1 MENLLIIIVVVLA
14 VAVFWLWRKSVAAK
28 KRGDARHDQWHDDRH
43 NEWRDK
49 FEQAQTGKAVA
60 VTRAEAE
67 QKNVVRLCQE
77 NEKLQTQRDQDVARI
92 AELKTE
98 LDSVHTRVAEE
109 KTFVE
114 QTRKN
119 MRDEF
124 QNLAQHILEDK
135 GKKFSKDSAE
145 LLSPLRDNLEQFRKR
160 VDDVHAIDVRERA
173 SLKTEIKNLQNNAVQ
188 MSEDT
193 NNLVRALK
201 GDSKTQGN
209 WGEITLAVLLEK
221 AGLREGEEYQTQQ
234 SVRDDQGN
242 WLRPDVVINLPDKK
256 HLIVDSKVS
265 LRDYSDSVAAD
276 DEDARQAALKRHV
289 QAVRNHVTSLSGK
302 HYARVQKLNA
312 PDFVFMFMPIE
323 PAFFAALSQDQRL
336 FSDAYDKNIILCAP
350 TTLMATL
357 RTVERIWQLERQNRN
372 AEEIAHRGGLLYD
385 KFHGFVEDMDGLK
398 TALGKATGAYD
409 AAFAKLK
416 TGSGNLIGQAQ
427 KLHALGVNA
436 KKPKL
441 TDSTSSD
448 Q

>member
-1 MENLLIIIVVVLA
+1 MENLLIIIVVALA
-14 VAVFWLWRKSVAAK
+14 AAVFFLWRKNFAA
-28 KRGDARHDQWHDDRH
+28 HNDRR

-49 FEQAQTGKAVA
+49 FEQAQTAEAVEA
-60 VTRAEAE
+60 TRAEAE
-67 QKNVVRLCQE
+67 QKAAALLRQE
-77 NEKLQTQRDQDVARI
+77 NEKLAAQVNHDAARI
-92 AELKTE
+92 AELKTK

-109 KTFVE
+109 KAFVE
-114 QTRKN
+114 QARKN
-119 MRDEF
+119 MRAEF

-135 GKKFSKDSAE
+135 GKKFSKDSAK

-173 SLKTEIKNLQNNAVQ
+173 ALKTEIKNLQNNAVQ
-188 MSEDT
+188 MSEDA

-201 GDSKTQGN
+201 GDSKTQGD

-234 SVRDDQGN
+234 GVRDDQGN

-265 LRDYSDSVAAD
+265 LRDYSDAVAAD
-276 DEDARQAALKRHV
+276 NEEARQVALKRHV
-289 QAVRNHVTSLSGK
+289 QAVRNHVASLSSK
-302 HYARVQKLNA
+302 HYARAQKLNA

-323 PAFFAALSQDQRL
+323 PAFFAALGQDPQL

-372 AEEIAHRGGLLYD
+372 AEEIAQRGGLLYD
-385 KFHGFVEDMDGLK
+385 KFHGFMQDMENIK
-398 TALGKATGAYD
+398 TALGKATGAYE
-409 AAFAKLK
+409 AASAKLK

-427 KLHALGVNA
+427 KLHDLGANA

-441 TDSTSSD
+441 TDSSSSE

>member
-14 VAVFWLWRKSVAAK
+14 VAVFWLWRSGVAVK
-28 KRGDARHDQWHDDRH
+28 NRGDALHDQWHDDRH

-49 FEQAQTGKAVA
+49 FEKAQTNEAVA

-67 QKNVVRLCQE
+67 QKNAVRLRAE
-77 NEKLQTQRDQDVARI
+77 NEKLHTEKNQDTALI
-92 AELKTE
+92 AKLKTE
-98 LDSVHTRVAEE
+98 LDSVRTRAAEE

-114 QTRKN
+114 QARKS

-124 QNLAQHILEDK
+124 QNLAQRILEDK
-135 GKKFSKDSAE
+135 GKKFSEDSAK

-173 SLKTEIKNLQNNAVQ
+173 SLKTEIKNLQNNAAQ

-201 GDSKTQGN
+201 GDSKTQGD

-221 AGLREGEEYQTQQ
+221 AGLREGEEYQTQP

-276 DEDARQAALKRHV
+276 DEDVRQAALKRHV

-323 PAFFAALSQDQRL
+323 PAFFAALSQDQQL

-372 AEEIAHRGGLLYD
+372 AEEIARRGGLMYD
-385 KFHGFVEDMDGLK
+385 KFHGFVEDMADIK

-427 KLHALGVNA
+427 KLHDLGVNA

-441 TDSTSSD
+441 TDSISSD

>member
-1 MENLLIIIVVVLA
+1 MENSLIIIVVVLA
-14 VAVFWLWRKSVAAK
+14 VALFWLLYRSVTTK
-28 KRGDARHDQWHDDRH
+28 KRDDDLPDHRH

-49 FEQAQTGKAVA
+49 FEQAQTSVAVA
-60 VTRAEAE
+60 EARAEAE
-67 QKNVVRLCQE
+67 QKNAVRVRAE
-77 NEKLQTQRDQDVARI
+77 NEKLHTERTQDSARI

-98 LDSVHTRVAEE
+98 LASLNTRVAEE
-109 KTFVE
+109 KAFVE
-114 QTRKN
+114 QARKN
-119 MRDEF
+119 MHGEF
-124 QNLAQHILEDK
+124 ENLAQRILEDK
-135 GKKFSKDSAE
+135 GKKFSEDSVK

-173 SLKTEIKNLQNNAVQ
+173 SLKTEIQNLQNNAVQ

-201 GDSKTQGN
+201 GDSKTQGD
-209 WGEITLAVLLEK
+209 WGEISLSVLLEK
-221 AGLREGEEYQTQQ
+221 AGLREGTEYQTQQ
-234 SVRDDQGN
+234 TVHDDEGN
-242 WLRPDVVINLPDKK
+242 RLRPDVVINLPDKK

-276 DEDARQAALKRHV
+276 DEETRQAALKRHV
-289 QAVRNHVTSLSGK
+289 QAVRNHITSLSGK

-323 PAFFAALSQDQRL
+323 PAFFAALGQDHQL

-357 RTVERIWQLERQNRN
+357 RTVERIWQLERQNQN
-372 AEEIAHRGGLLYD
+372 AEDIADRGGLLYD
-385 KFHGFVEDMDGLK
+385 KFHGFIADMEGIQ

-427 KLHALGVNA
+427 KLHDLGANA

-441 TDSTSSD
+441 TDSTSSN

>member
-1 MENLLIIIVVVLA
+1 MENLLIIVVVVMA

-28 KRGDARHDQWHDDRH
+28 KRGDALHDQWHDDRH

-67 QKNVVRLCQE
+67 QKNAVRLRQE
-77 NEKLQTQRDQDVARI
+77 NEKLHTEKNQDTARI

-109 KTFVE
+109 KAFVE
-114 QTRKN
+114 QARKN

-145 LLSPLRDNLEQFRKR
+145 LLAPLRDNLEQFRKR

-173 SLKTEIKNLQNNAVQ
+173 SLKTEIKNLQNNAAQ

-201 GDSKTQGN
+201 GDSKTQGG
-209 WGEITLAVLLEK
+209 WGEIALAVLLEK
-221 AGLREGEEYQTQQ
+221 AGLREGHEYQTQQ
-234 SVRDDQGN
+234 SVRDDQDN

-276 DEDARQAALKRHV
+276 DEEVRQTALKRHV

-302 HYARVQKLNA
+302 HYARVRKLNA

-323 PAFFAALSQDQRL
+323 PAFFAALGQDQQL
-336 FSDAYDKNIILCAP
+336 FSDAYNKNIILCAP

-385 KFHGFVEDMDGLK
+385 KFHGFVEDMDGIK

-427 KLHALGVNA
+427 KLHDLGANA